1 MSARH
6 DTHYR
11 RSLLSFSAAAL
22 LALAA
27 TAQVA
32 SIDDSGNYRQEVA
45 ACQSGHTVQDRET
58 CLREAR
64 NAQADKQH
72 GVLDT
77 VGSLQANALARCEA
91 HRNDLDRQACR
102 ARVTGQGETRGS
114 VAGGGILREYEATLP
129 PESTATAPGAST
141 PPTSTLGA
149 PAAPPVDVS
158 PPAAPALEPGPASGL
173 QPSSPLQPLER
184 K

>member
-6 DTHYR
+6 DTRYR

-22 LALAA
+22 LAVAA

-32 SIDDSGNYRQEVA
+32 SIDDSGNYRREVA
-45 ACQSGHTVQDRET
+45 ACQSGHTAQDRET

-64 NAQADKQH
+64 NARADKQR
-72 GVLDT
+72 GRLDT
-77 VGSLQANALARCEA
+77 VGSLQANALARCEV

-102 ARVTGQGETRGS
+102 ARVTGQGETSGS
-114 VAGGGILREYEATLP
+114 VAGGGLLREYEVTLP
-129 PESTATAPGAST
+129 PESTATAPSSSA

-149 PAAPPVDVS
+149 PAAPVS
-158 PPAAPALEPGPASGL
+158 PAAPTLEPGPASGL
-173 QPSSPLQPLER
+173 QPSAPLQPLER

>member
-6 DTHYR
+6 DTRYR

-22 LALAA
+22 LAVAA

-32 SIDDSGNYRQEVA
+32 SIDDTGNYRREVA

-64 NAQADKQH
+64 NARADKQR
-72 GVLDT
+72 GRLDT
-77 VGSLQANALARCEA
+77 VGSLQANALARCEV
-91 HRNDLDRQACR
+91 HHNDLDRQACR
-102 ARVTGQGETRGS
+102 ARVTGQGETSGS
-114 VAGGGILREYEATLP
+114 VAGGGLLREYEVTLP
-129 PESTATAPGAST
+129 PESTATAPDASA
-141 PPTSTLGA
+141 PSTSTLGA
-149 PAAPPVDVS
+149 PAAP
-158 PPAAPALEPGPASGL
+158 ALERGPASGL
-173 QPSSPLQPLER
+173 EPSTPLQPLER